1 MRGMFIVVLMIMV
14 GMLVAAEAPKSPAVE
29 AKKESVTEVKKA
41 AAVPEEKKEEAE
53 KPKDPVPVPA
63 PTLPEPKAYEVKD
76 EVVSDTKSGLM
87 WQRKHA
93 DKSVTHKEAGEYCDV
108 LTLGGHDDWRLPTIS
123 ELRTLIVGCQ
133 SGTDACKVSDQ
144 CLAAK
149 CLSVTC
155 SCQKLKGPGENGFYW
170 QPGVWQG
177 EGKYFWSSSIQ
188 GGKNG
193 KRAWDVGFN
202 YGNVYDFDRTQKAD
216 ARCVRN
222 AK

>member
-1 MRGMFIVVLMIMV
+1 MFIVALMVAV
-14 GMLVAAEAPKSPAVE
+14 GVLVAAEAPKAPATETKKEGTTEVNKAE
-29 AKKESVTEVKKA
+29 TTPPAKKED
-41 AAVPEEKKEEAE
+41 AE
-53 KPKDPVPVPA
+53 KPKDPAPA
-63 PTLPEPKAYEVKD
+63 PALPEPKEYEVKD
-76 EVVSDTKSGLM
+76 EVVTDTKSGLM

-93 DKSVTHKEAGEYCDV
+93 DKSVTHKEAGDYCEA

-149 CLSVTC
+149 CLSVAC

-177 EGKYFWSSSIQ
+177 EGKYFWSSSTQ
-188 GGKNG
+188 GSKNG

-216 ARCVRN
+216 VRCVRS

>member
-1 MRGMFIVVLMIMV
+1 MFIVALMVAV
-14 GMLVAAEAPKSPAVE
+14 GVLVAAEAPKAPATETKKEGAVE
-29 AKKESVTEVKKA
+29 VNKTEATPAAKKD
-41 AAVPEEKKEEAE
+41 EAG
-53 KPKDPVPVPA
+53 KPKAPA
-63 PTLPEPKAYEVKD
+63 LAPALPEPKEYEVKD
-76 EVVSDTKSGLM
+76 EVVTDTKSLLM

-93 DKSVTHKEAGEYCDV
+93 DKSMTHKEAEGYCEA
-108 LTLGGHDDWRLPTIS
+108 LTLAGHDDWRLPTIS

-149 CLSVTC
+149 CLSITC

-170 QPGVWQG
+170 QVGVWQG

>member
-1 MRGMFIVVLMIMV
+1 MRGMFIVVPMIV
-14 GMLVAAEAPKSPAVE
+14 AGVLIAAEAPKAPAGE
-29 AKKESVTEVKKA
+29 TKKAEMTEVKKTEPT
-41 AAVPEEKKEEAE
+41 PEPKKGAAE
-53 KPKDPVPVPA
+53 KPKEAAAVSA
-63 PTLPEPKAYEVKD
+63 GLPEPKVYDIKPEVAI
-76 EVVSDTKSGLM
+76 DTKSGLM
-87 WQRKHA
+87 WQRKQTE
-93 DKSVTHKEAGEYCDV
+93 KSMTHKEAEDYCSALV
-108 LTLGGHDDWRLPTIS
+108 LDGHDDWRLPTIS
-123 ELRTLIVGCQ
+123 ELRTLIVGCP

-149 CLSVTC
+149 CLSMAC

-170 QPGVWQG
+170 ESVVWQG

-188 GGKNG
+188 GGPKG

>member
-1 MRGMFIVVLMIMV
+1 MRGMFIVVLTIMA
-14 GMLVAAEAPKSPAVE
+14 GMLIAAEASQAPATEAPKVPVVE
-29 AKKESVTEVKKA
+29 TKKDDA
-41 AAVPEEKKEEAE
+41 D
-53 KPKDPVPVPA
+53 KPKDPAPA

-76 EVVSDTKSGLM
+76 EVISDTKSGLM

-93 DKSVTHKEAGEYCDV
+93 DKNMTHKEAGEYCDA

-216 ARCVRN
+216 ARCVRS